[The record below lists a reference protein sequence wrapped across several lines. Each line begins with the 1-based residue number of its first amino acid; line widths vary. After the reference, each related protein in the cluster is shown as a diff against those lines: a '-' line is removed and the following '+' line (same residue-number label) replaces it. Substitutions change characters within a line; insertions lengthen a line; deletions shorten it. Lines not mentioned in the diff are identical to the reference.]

1 MTRIFNKKSQT
12 QKRRILWQRTPAPES
27 ELWSLIRNRKISGQ
41 KFKRQFSIG
50 RYVLDFYCPAI
61 RLAIE
66 IDGEYHQSNDMKDYD
81 LDRQQSIESLGIK
94 FLRFS
99 NKEILQYPLLTKER
113 VTKEIQSLLSGEV
126 KKT

>member
-1 MTRIFNKKSQT
+1 M
-12 QKRRILWQRTPAPES
+12 
-27 ELWSLIRNRKISGQ
+27 
-41 KFKRQFSIG
+41 
-50 RYVLDFYCPAI
+50 LDFYCPAI